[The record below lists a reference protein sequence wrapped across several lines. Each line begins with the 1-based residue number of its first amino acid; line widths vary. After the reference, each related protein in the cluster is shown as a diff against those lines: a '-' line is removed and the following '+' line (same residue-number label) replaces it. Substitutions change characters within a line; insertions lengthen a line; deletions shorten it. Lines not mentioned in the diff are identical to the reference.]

1 MGEILERIFHMTA
14 LDSLIDQPQFLI
26 MYALAFL
33 LLYLGI
39 KKEFEPLLLVP
50 IAFGVLIANFPGG
63 NMGVLAAVDQ
73 VVNGVTYHNVITLAD
88 GSIWADAN
96 GVPYNIYEVGLP
108 QIAHDLGIMNFLYY
122 ALIKSGLLPP
132 IIFMGVGALTDF
144 GPMLRNLKL
153 AIFGAGAQFGIFA
166 VLLVACNFFTL
177 QEAGSLAIIGGADGP
192 TAIFTTIKLAPQLLG
207 PIAIAAYSYMAL
219 VPVILPLVVKLTCSE
234 KELKINMKQQDKLY
248 PSKTEFKNMRALKII
263 FPIAT
268 TTIVA
273 IIVPDAV
280 ALVGMLMFGN
290 LIKEIGNNTSR
301 IFDAASNAIMNSATI
316 FLGLCVGATL
326 TVDAFLNWQTI
337 GIVAGGFLAFGFS
350 IFGGI
355 MLVKLMNLFSKKK
368 INPLIG
374 ATGLSAVPMASR
386 VANTIA
392 LKYDK
397 TNHVLNYCMSS
408 NVAGVIGSAVAAGI
422 LIAFLG

>member
-1 MGEILERIFHMTA
+1 MDILENIYGMTA
-14 LDSLIDQPQFLI
+14 IGKLIADPSYI
-26 MYALAFL
+26 VMIALGFV

-39 KKEFEPLLLVP
+39 KKQFEPLLLVP
-50 IAFGVLIANFPGG
+50 IAFGVLLANFPGG
-63 NMGVLAAVDQ
+63 GLGVIAADGEGCVEYLK
-73 VVNGVTYHNVITLAD
+73 NGVMVRQ
-88 GSIWADAN
+88 
-96 GVPYNIYEVGLP
+96 NIYEDMTIP
-108 QIAHDLGIMNFLYY
+108 EIAHDLGIMNMLYY

-166 VLLVACNFFTL
+166 VLIVASQCGFDMK
-177 QEAGSLAIIGGADGP
+177 EAGSLAIIGGADGP
-192 TAIFTTIKLAPQLLG
+192 TAIFTTLKLAPHMLG

-219 VPVILPLVVKLTCSE
+219 VPVIIPLVVKLTCS
-234 KELKINMKQQDKLY
+234 KEELSINMKEQDKLY
-248 PSKTEFKNMRALKII
+248 PNKTEFKNMQALKIL
-263 FPIAT
+263 FPIVV

-280 ALVGMLMFGN
+280 SLIGMLMFGN
-290 LIKEIGNNTSR
+290 LIKEIGNSTSR
-301 IFDAASNAIMNSATI
+301 LFQTASNGVMNTATI
-316 FLGLCVGATL
+316 FLGLCVGATM
-326 TVDAFLNWQTI
+326 TVDAFLNLKTI
-337 GIVAGGFLAFGFS
+337 GIVAGGFCAFGLS

-355 MLVKLMNLFSKKK
+355 CLAKVYNLFAKKK

-386 VANTIA
+386 VANDIA
-392 LKYDK
+392 LKYDPK
-397 TNHVLNYCMSS
+397 NHVLNYCMSS

-422 LIAFLG
+422 LISFLG

>member
-1 MGEILERIFHMTA
+1 MDILENIYGMTA
-14 LDSLIDQPQFLI
+14 IGKLIADPSYI
-26 MYALAFL
+26 VMIALGFV

-39 KKEFEPLLLVP
+39 KKQFEPLLLVP
-50 IAFGVLIANFPGG
+50 IAFGVLLANFPGG
-63 NMGVLAAVDQ
+63 GLGVIAADGEGRVEYLK
-73 VVNGVTYHNVITLAD
+73 NGVMVRQ
-88 GSIWADAN
+88 
-96 GVPYNIYEVGLP
+96 NIYEDMTIP
-108 QIAHDLGIMNFLYY
+108 EIAHDLGIMNMLYY

-166 VLLVACNFFTL
+166 VLIVASQCGFDMK
-177 QEAGSLAIIGGADGP
+177 EAGSLAIIGGADGP
-192 TAIFTTIKLAPQLLG
+192 TAIFTTLKLAPHMLG

-219 VPVILPLVVKLTCSE
+219 VPVIIPLVVKLTCS
-234 KELKINMKQQDKLY
+234 KEELSINMKEQDKLY
-248 PSKTEFKNMRALKII
+248 PNKTEFKNMQALKIL
-263 FPIAT
+263 FPIVV

-280 ALVGMLMFGN
+280 SLIGMLMFGN
-290 LIKEIGNNTSR
+290 LIKEIGNSTSR
-301 IFDAASNAIMNSATI
+301 LFQTASNGIMNTATI
-316 FLGLCVGATL
+316 FLGLCVGATM
-326 TVDAFLNWQTI
+326 TVDAFLNLKTI
-337 GIVAGGFLAFGFS
+337 GIVAGGFCAFGLS

-355 MLVKLMNLFSKKK
+355 CLAKVYNLFAKKK

-386 VANTIA
+386 VANDIA
-392 LKYDK
+392 LKYDPK
-397 TNHVLNYCMSS
+397 NHVLNYCMSS

-422 LIAFLG
+422 LISFLG